1 VYGSAHIVAFRA
13 APRFSAPAPAL
24 ILRCPAGT
32 IMAANTDI
40 DAVLRIRR
48 HQPTRLEG
56 FVDASFAF
64 AVTLLVISIGHTP
77 ATVADMLHALRGIP
91 AFALCFLL
99 LARLWNAHRE
109 WSRHY
114 DIEDSISIV
123 LSLTLVLVVLIF
135 VYPLRLLFALLFAW
149 MSAGYLVDQPV
160 GMHNVEELRAAFEV
174 YGVGFATISALFA
187 LLYAHA
193 ARRAQAIGLDSRERL
208 ATRMHIVMWM
218 ALSLTALISL
228 VSATLLP
235 FQADQPFV
243 FTIPGALY
251 ATTSI
256 TAPAI
261 RRHFRNRLAALAPG
275 GT

>member
-1 VYGSAHIVAFRA
+1 
-13 APRFSAPAPAL
+13 
-24 ILRCPAGT
+24 
-32 IMAANTDI
+32 MAAHTDI
-40 DAVLRIRR
+40 DAVLRVRR

-77 ATVADMLHALRGIP
+77 VTVADMLHALRGIP

-114 DIEDSISIV
+114 DLEDSVSVV

-149 MSAGYLVDQPV
+149 ISAGYLVDQPV
-160 GMHNVEELRAAFEV
+160 GLHDVEELRAAFEV
-174 YGVGFATISALFA
+174 YGIGFATISALFA

-193 ARRAQAIGLDSRERL
+193 ARRAHAIGLDAREQL
-208 ATRMHIVMWM
+208 ATRMHVVVWTS
-218 ALSLTALISL
+218 LSITALISL
-228 VSATLLP
+228 ASAALLP
-235 FQADQPFV
+235 FHPDQPFV

-251 ATTSI
+251 ALTSI

-261 RRHFRNRLAALAPG
+261 RRHFKRRLQTLAPG
-275 GT
+275 AA